1 MVGVLFVIILL
12 FGLIWASYYDL
23 KSREIPDL
31 LSYSLIAG
39 CLGISLIYSLFAS
52 FNFFLSSILGGIIVF
67 SLGYIFYY
75 FKQIGGGDVKIF
87 TSIGIALS
95 NFYVGKISLL
105 IIFGGIILIVGG
117 IYSLI
122 WGINLFLKNRKQSFT
137 ELSKSLNKK
146 RTIRRYIIILSLILV
161 IVGIIAVNLRGLIIT
176 LIFLIYGL
184 FYLNIFVKV
193 IEKLHFIKKI
203 KVSEL
208 TEGDWLAKDV
218 ILNNKKLI
226 SKKEPEIEKK
236 HIAILKKYNIHEV
249 WIRIGIPFVPAILI
263 TFLLTIIIYGILG

>member
-39 CLGISLIYSLFAS
+39 CLGISLIYSLFTS
-52 FNFFLSSILGGIIVF
+52 FHFFLSSILGGIIVF

-105 IIFGGIILIVGG
+105 IIFGGITLIVGG

-122 WGINLFLKNRKQSFT
+122 WGINLFLKKKKLDKGNIDKEIINLF
-137 ELSKSLNKK
+137 ELENISKVKKNMLNKK
-146 RTIRRYIIILSLILV
+146 GFLKRYKAVYEETFNLIMGS
-161 IVGIIAVNLRGLIIT
+161 INA
-176 LIFLIYGL
+176 
-184 FYLNIFVKV
+184 
-193 IEKLHFIKKI
+193 
-203 KVSEL
+203 
-208 TEGDWLAKDV
+208 AK
-218 ILNNKKLI
+218 
-226 SKKEPEIEKK
+226 
-236 HIAILKKYNIHEV
+236 
-249 WIRIGIPFVPAILI
+249 
-263 TFLLTIIIYGILG
+263 